1 MNDTDLLT
9 YNHSDSYPEWLGEK
23 VCKFVSDMSDEEL
36 KKLLSMLKPVNDEKT
51 AAKEDIRLCEELDIS
66 DFSVSSGKRTD
77 YYCLLRHTQGNFWFF
92 ENLVKNTPACM
103 EGKKL
108 PFIEYNSFIKNSL
121 FCEYAYIINLDDKCL
136 EFWKGFQNEPDET
149 NRYGTDADDGYYPCH
164 MLTSYRFDEIRNSDI
179 KNIVS
184 DMISKKSDDDEKGIC
199 W

>member
-184 DMISKKSDDDEKGIC
+184 DMISKD
-199 W
+199 